1 MFIIKFRSEEELPE
15 GYFKHVKLFCETLCA
30 TTLNNLKDPL
40 SKKKRP
46 PAPPRC
52 SRWYSETPLSILL
65 RNRVKEFPQ
74 RILFKSQV

>member
-40 SKKKRP
+40 SKKSPPPPPPHAVLDGIQKRP
-46 PAPPRC
+46 
-52 SRWYSETPLSILL
+52 SLI
-65 RNRVKEFPQ
+65 NRTGSKYY
-74 RILFKSQV
+74 

>member
-40 SKKKRP
+40 SKKS
-46 PAPPRC
+46 APPRC

-65 RNRVKEFPQ
+65 GNRVKEFSQ